1 MPGDNKRL
9 YVLKQTC
16 SYTLQVCLSMYDIL
30 FLPGITESL
39 EILSILNYTV
49 RNTKTNEKIHESLI
63 DVYFFLLL
71 QF

>member
-1 MPGDNKRL
+1 
-9 YVLKQTC
+9 
-16 SYTLQVCLSMYDIL
+16 MYDIL